1 MVAPQQPEDRSMK
14 LASETVRNRLGS
26 TLVVLQFLL
35 IAVVGTFATLAFLRG
50 EAPAGAWIAFLGGL
64 LLMGWSLYCNRP
76 GNFNI
81 HPAPRVGGQ
90 LVQQG
95 PYRWVR
101 HPMYTA
107 VFACALGCV
116 WARPSLA
123 VCSSAVALFV
133 VLAVK
138 AELEERWMVTAHS
151 GYASY
156 RGNTWRF
163 VPGLY

>member
-1 MVAPQQPEDRSMK
+1 MRPESAPVRS
-14 LASETVRNRLGS
+14 RLG
-26 TLVVLQFLL
+26 VVLVALQFGL
-35 IAVVGTFATLAFLRG
+35 IAVLGTLA
-50 EAPAGAWIAFLGGL
+50 APAFIGGHAAAAAWILFPAGL
-64 LLMGWSLYCNRP
+64 ALMAWSLHANRP

-81 HPAPRVGGQ
+81 HPAPRAGGH

-107 VFACALGCV
+107 VFTCALACLR
-116 WARPSLA
+116 ARPTI
-123 VCSSAVALFV
+123 AVAVAAAALVV

-138 AELEERWMVTAHS
+138 AALEERWMLSVHPD
-151 GYASY
+151 YAAY
-156 RGNTWRF
+156 LARTRRF

>member
-1 MVAPQQPEDRSMK
+1 MNLDTAPDAGR
-14 LASETVRNRLGS
+14 ARLGH
-26 TLVVLQFLL
+26 TLVALQFSL
-35 IAVVGTFATLAFLRG
+35 IAIVGALA
-50 EAPAGAWIAFLGGL
+50 APAFFSGQAPTGAWVLSVAGL
-64 LLMGWSLYCNRP
+64 LLMGWAVCCNRP

-81 HPAPRVGGQ
+81 HPAPRAGGH

-101 HPMYTA
+101 HPMYSA

-116 WARPSLA
+116 WARPSVA
-123 VCSSAVALFV
+123 VCSSAAALVV

-138 AELEERWMVTAHS
+138 ASLEERWMLSVHP
-151 GYASY
+151 GYAAY
-156 RGNTWRF
+156 RTGTWRF

>member
-1 MVAPQQPEDRSMK
+1 MK
-14 LASETVRNRLGS
+14 LASETGRNRFGS
-26 TLVVLQFLL
+26 TLVVLQFSL
-35 IAVVGTFATLAFLRG
+35 IAVVGAFA
-50 EAPAGAWIAFLGGL
+50 APAFVRGQAPVGAWVASGGGL
-64 LLMGWSLYCNRP
+64 LLMGWAVYCNRP

-116 WARPSLA
+116 WARPSGA
-123 VCSSAVALFV
+123 VWLSAAALV
-133 VLAVK
+133 IVLAIK
-138 AELEERWMVTAHS
+138 AALEERWMLTAHS
-151 GYASY
+151 DYAAY
-156 RGNTWRF
+156 RAHTWRF